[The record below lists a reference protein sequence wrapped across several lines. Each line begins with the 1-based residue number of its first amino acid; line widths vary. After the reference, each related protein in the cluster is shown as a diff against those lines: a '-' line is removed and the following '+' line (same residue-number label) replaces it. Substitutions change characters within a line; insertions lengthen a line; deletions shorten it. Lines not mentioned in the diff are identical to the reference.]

1 MKKQYTLPEIEV
13 LLFKSEDAILTASG
27 GGNTQPSI
35 YSADGDIDIG
45 NFWDAL

>member
-1 MKKQYTLPEIEV
+1 MKKQYMIPEIEV
-13 LLFKSEDAILTASG
+13 LLFKSEDAILTAS